1 MAFRIPTPR
10 RGIRSLLVLL
20 FLLVGPYLLLKHL
33 SIIGSGSSRDL
44 PRTNSDLLKN
54 RLAGKKDELVIKRE
68 SEEDQSFFKLGAFLN
83 DDDDNEEAESRD
95 GIRNRN
101 KKNLKAKSKSK
112 VKPKARSKGNSNGNG
127 QIQFHDSE
135 QGEGVGEEEQDEVEE
150 ITDRG
155 SRIKSKPSHRFL
167 DNGYLIPNI
176 HAPHP
181 IFELIKRSKD
191 KWQRKMDKQSK
202 TLSEG
207 VDEYRRRYARDPPKG
222 FERWWAYAERNG
234 VQLKDE
240 YDQIYHDLEP
250 FHALPPTKLQNL
262 LRESSEMSGMYTI
275 SCHERMTSKCIYKI
289 VEKGLN
295 EEGKRVAKE
304 RAIQQLGLLEDV
316 EELLEEVKVVMYS
329 HDVPWQFVGHE
340 YKGALED
347 AAAVGE
353 FFNPEEHERDTAH
366 LGWASACAPHKPL
379 RHDYDPE
386 TLPDLEGLWSGDKTF
401 VWDHKATMDP
411 CIHPTLTHLVG
422 FLSGHG
428 KGPGPSK
435 ELYPVLAMC
444 KTTLHADVLGVSM
457 EAWTEDVGDD
467 PIWEDK
473 RDDRMLW
480 RGKTTGI
487 YFKDEVPWN
496 ISQRINLVSKTAE
509 PLGHIPVFDV
519 PALHNPNKPVGAPR
533 NTPLSQLNAELMDVA
548 FVDEAI
554 QCDRH
559 VCRQIQ
565 EGYKF
570 AGRKDWS
577 QGNQY
582 KYLLDID
589 GNGWSARFKRLMTTN
604 SVVLKST
611 IFPEWY
617 TDRIQPW
624 VHYIPIKA
632 DLTDVYDVLSFF
644 RTGHDDLAKE
654 IAVKG
659 TEWSKSFWRKEDMIA
674 YQFRLFL
681 EYARLLA
688 DNRQEASFSLK
699 GEDLRKR
706 DAEYDM
712 QYSYQAD
719 TGEEGQSVSE
729 ETGSW
734 QSDTP

>member
-10 RGIRSLLVLL
+10 RGIRSILVLL
-20 FLLVGPYLLLKHL
+20 ILILTPYLILKHL
-33 SIIGSGSSRDL
+33 SIIPPYSSYSSNNL
-44 PRTNSDLLKN
+44 PKTNSDLSKN

-68 SEEDQSFFKLGAFLN
+68 NEIEDNDQSFFKLGSFLN
-83 DDDDNEEAESRD
+83 DDDNELEEKQKL
-95 GIRNRN
+95 IRNRKKLSKN
-101 KKNLKAKSKSK
+101 KGK
-112 VKPKARSKGNSNGNG
+112 
-127 QIQFHDSE
+127 IQFHNIND
-135 QGEGVGEEEQDEVEE
+135 EEKELNKENK
-150 ITDRG
+150 INLK
-155 SRIKSKPSHRFL
+155 KSNHKFL
-167 DNGYLIPNI
+167 NNGLLLINF
-176 HAPHP
+176 HSKHP
-181 IFELIKRSKD
+181 IFELIKKSKENWN
-191 KWQRKMDKQSK
+191 KKLNKQSK
-202 TLSEG
+202 NLSES
-207 VDEYRRRYARDPPKG
+207 VDEYRRRYSRNPPKG
-222 FERWWAYAERNG
+222 FERWWNYAEKNN

-250 FHALPPTKLQNL
+250 FHALPPSKLQSL
-262 LRESSEMSGMYTI
+262 LKESSEMSGMYTI
-275 SCHERMTSKCIYKI
+275 ECPGVTQLKSPHNDES
-289 VEKGLN
+289 
-295 EEGKRVAKE
+295 EEKRVAKE

-316 EELLEEVKVVMYS
+316 EDLLEQVKVVMYS

-340 YKGALED
+340 YVSQIDLNVVHSLSIIID
-347 AAAVGE
+347 LDY
-353 FFNPEEHERDTAH
+353 PYQIDTAH

-379 RHDYDPE
+379 RHDYDPAV
-386 TLPDLEGLWSGDKTF
+386 LPDLEGLWNGAKSF
-401 VWDHKATMDP
+401 VWDHKASMDP

-467 PIWEDK
+467 PIWEEK
-473 RDDRMLW
+473 KDDRMLW

-509 PLGHIPVFDV
+509 PLGHIPVLDV
-519 PALHNPNKPVGAPR
+519 PSQHNPNKPVGAPR

-548 FVDEAI
+548 FVDQAI
-554 QCDRH
+554 QCDQD
-559 VCRQIQ
+559 VCYQIQ

-570 AGRKDWS
+570 AGRKTWS

-589 GNGWSARFKRLMTTN
+589 GNGWSARFKRLMTSN

-632 DLTDVYDVLSFF
+632 DLTDLYDVLSFF
-644 RTGHDDLAKE
+644 RNGHDDLAKE
-654 IAVKG
+654 IAVEG
-659 TEWSKSFWRKEDMIA
+659 TKWSKSFWRKEDMIA

-688 DNRQEASFSLK
+688 DDREESSFTLK

-706 DAEYDM
+706 DDQFISDEEASVVIPKEYNHN
-712 QYSYQAD
+712 D
-719 TGEEGQSVSE
+719 TG
-729 ETGSW
+729 
-734 QSDTP
+734 